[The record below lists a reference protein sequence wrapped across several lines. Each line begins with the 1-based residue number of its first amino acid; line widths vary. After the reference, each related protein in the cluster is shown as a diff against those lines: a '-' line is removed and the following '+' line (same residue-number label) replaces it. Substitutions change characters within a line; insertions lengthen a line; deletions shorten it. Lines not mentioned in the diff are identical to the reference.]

1 MLQAVNHIFLERY
14 TVTVGLRTINPELC
28 NRLRNLSSAELKRT
42 RLEAS
47 ILEGLQ
53 ALGRPTWSL
62 CDLNT

>member
-14 TVTVGLRTINPELC
+14 TVTVGLRTINPEFC

-53 ALGRPTWSL
+53 VLGR
-62 CDLNT
+62 